1 MALTTFTAVPTFT
14 ALMASNDLFSA
25 SWHRVAGLRPRLRGH
40 AKLSRHFYRGQLWYV
55 LQDQSS
61 RRVHRFSPSTY
72 TSIGLMDGHR
82 SVQEIWDA
90 TCAKLGD
97 DAPTQEEVIRLLS
110 QLHGAD
116 VLQCEIPPDVDELLR
131 RQDKLRSM
139 KLIQLLMSPLSV
151 KFPLLDPERFL
162 TAAMPLFRP
171 LFTWYG
177 AVLWLALIVGAVT
190 LAGLHWEELTKD
202 ITDRVLA
209 PENLLII
216 WFTFPVLKAFHEF
229 GHAFAVKRWGG
240 EVHEMGI
247 MLLVLMPVPYVDA
260 SAATAFRDKYPRV
273 IVGSAG
279 MLVEM
284 AIAALAMFVWV
295 NAEPGMVR
303 SVAYNVILIAGVSTL
318 LFNINPL
325 LRFDGYYIFGDL
337 VEIPNLRTRA
347 NRYFSY
353 LVERY
358 LLGLKEAQEP
368 EGSPGEKRWFLLF
381 AVCSFIYRMFVTF
394 AIVMLI
400 AGKYFVFGVI
410 LAIFCVI
417 GAIVLP
423 LAKGLGYLVFNTR
436 LRRNRLRATA
446 AVGGVIG
453 LAVWLLFFLP
463 APMWTRAEGVIWVP
477 EQAIVRSGTEGF
489 VAAVQALPN
498 SQVRQGDPILRLE
511 EPLLAAQIRVQKAR
525 VSQYE
530 VQYAAER
537 FDERV
542 RAEITLET
550 LRAAQGDLDRS
561 LERAHALQVTAP
573 VDGRL
578 VLARADDLPA
588 KFVRQGQD
596 LAYIV
601 DGRQLTARV
610 IVLQQDI
617 DLVRNRTRAV
627 EVRFTEKLDE
637 VVTASVRRE
646 VPAATAALPNL
657 ALSLEGGGKIA
668 LDPREKNAKALQKHF
683 DFELGLP
690 VRENVH
696 IGSRVY
702 VRFDHGSEP
711 LARQWYRSL
720 RQVFL
725 KQLNV

>member
-1 MALTTFTAVPTFT
+1 MAA
-14 ALMASNDLFSA
+14 NDLFSA

-61 RRVHRFSPSTY
+61 RRVHRFSPVTH
-72 TSIGLMDGHR
+72 TLIGLMDGHR

-90 TCAKLGD
+90 ACAKLGD
-97 DAPTQEEVIRLLS
+97 DAPAQEEVIRLLS

-139 KLIQLLMSPLSV
+139 KVIQLLMSPLSV
-151 KFPLLDPERFL
+151 KFPLFDPEKFL
-162 TAAMPLFRP
+162 SATMPLVRP

-177 AVLWLALIVGAVT
+177 AVLWLALIVGAVV
-190 LAGLHWEELTKD
+190 LAGLHWGELTKD
-202 ITDRVLA
+202 ITDRALA
-209 PENLLII
+209 PANLVII
-216 WFTFPVLKAFHEF
+216 WFTFPILKAFHEF
-229 GHAFAVKRWGG
+229 GHAYAVKRWGG
-240 EVHEMGI
+240 EVHEMGV

-284 AIAALAMFVWV
+284 AIAALAMFLWV
-295 NAEPGMVR
+295 NIEPGMIR
-303 SVAYNVILIAGVSTL
+303 AVAYNVILIAGVSTL

-347 NRYFSY
+347 NRYFTY
-353 LVERY
+353 LTERY
-358 LLGLKEAQEP
+358 LLGLKESPEP

-381 AVCSFIYRMFVTF
+381 AVTSFIYRMFVTF
-394 AIVMLI
+394 AIVMLV
-400 AGKYFVFGVI
+400 AGKYFIFGVI
-410 LAIFCVI
+410 LAAFALI
-417 GAIVLP
+417 GALVLP
-423 LAKGLGYLVFNTR
+423 IFKGLSYLFFNTR
-436 LRRNRLRATA
+436 LRRHRFRASA
-446 AVGGVIG
+446 AVGGVIAV
-453 LAVWLLFFLP
+453 LVWLIFFVP

-477 EQAIVRSGTEGF
+477 EQAIVRPGTEGF
-489 VAAVQALPN
+489 VASVLAQPN
-498 SQVRQGDPILRLE
+498 SQVKRGDAILALE
-511 EPLLAAQIRVQKAR
+511 EPLLASQIRVLRAR
-525 VSQYE
+525 VAQYE
-530 VQYAAER
+530 TQYSAER
-537 FDERV
+537 FDQRV

-550 LRAAQGDLDRS
+550 LRAAQGELDRA
-561 LERAHALQVTAP
+561 LEREHALQVTAP

-578 VLARADDLPA
+578 VLARADDLPS

-601 DGRQLTARV
+601 DGKQLTARV
-610 IVLQQDI
+610 IVMQHDI

-627 EVRFTEKLDE
+627 QVRFTERLDDI
-637 VVTASVRRE
+637 VPATVRRE
-646 VPAATAALPNL
+646 VPAATASLPNL
-657 ALSLEGGGKIA
+657 ALSLDGGGLIA
-668 LDPREKNAKALQKHF
+668 LDPREKNAQALQKHF

-690 VRENVH
+690 MRDNVH
-696 IGSRVY
+696 IGSRIY
-702 VRFDHGSEP
+702 VRFDHGAEP